1 MRALSIR
8 QPWASLI
15 VYAGKNVENREWKTN
30 YRGPILI
37 HASKGMTKA
46 EKENAFECA
55 EFDCDV
61 SPALLA
67 SMPME
72 RGAVIGIAKITD
84 CVTQHQSPWF
94 CGTYGFVLKD
104 VQAIEPFPFLGQL
117 GFFDV
122 PYTKAEQA

>member
-15 VYAGKNVENREWKTN
+15 IFAGKNIENREWKTG

-37 HASKGMTKA
+37 HASKRMTKA
-46 EKENAFECA
+46 EKENAFDCA

-61 SPALLA
+61 SPEVLA
-67 SMPME
+67 AMPME
-72 RGAVIGIAKITD
+72 RGAVIGIATITD

-94 CGTYGFVLKD
+94 CGTYGFVLRD
-104 VQAIEPFPFLGQL
+104 VRAIEPFQFLGQL
-117 GFFDV
+117 GFFDI
-122 PYTKAEQA
+122 PYKLESEL